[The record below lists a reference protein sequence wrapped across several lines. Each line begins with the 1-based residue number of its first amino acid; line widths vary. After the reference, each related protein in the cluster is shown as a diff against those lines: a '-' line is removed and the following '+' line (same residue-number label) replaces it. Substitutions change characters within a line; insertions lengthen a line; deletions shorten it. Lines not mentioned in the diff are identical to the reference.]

1 MTYKTTFIANTFTY
15 QDYRMLIDDLL
26 AQGKTTGPDQSVA
39 MINYTKINVQRMKR
53 LDKTVIIQESILN
66 AVQQLKQNY
75 TWLVLTEAWCGDAAQ
90 ILPTLHKI
98 GENSNGKISVRYML
112 RDQNIDIMDAHL
124 TYGGRAVPKLIVLDH
139 NLTETTNWGPRPK
152 LLQDL
157 FLEWKTEPNTTKA
170 DWSEKIHSWYAK
182 DKTVEIQKELLAI
195 LQSIN

>member
-1 MTYKTTFIANTFTY
+1 MTYKTIFIENTFTY

-39 MINYTKINVQRMKR
+39 MINYTKMNVQRMKR

-98 GENSNGKISVRYML
+98 GENSNGKISVRYIL

-139 NLTETTNWGPRPK
+139 NFTETTNWGPRPK